1 MNPIDDYISRQE
13 EAIQPRLRLIRD
25 TIKAAIPEAEERI
38 SYQMPTFWKG
48 RNIIHF
54 AAAKKHIGIYP
65 GGEATGVFADRL
77 TEFKTSKG
85 AIQLPNDKELPL
97 ELIAEIARWS
107 FERNA
112 RE

>member
-1 MNPIDDYISRQE
+1 MNQIDEYISRQE
-13 EAIQPRLRLIRD
+13 EAVRPRLIAIRKA
-25 TIKAAIPEAEERI
+25 IQAAIPEAEERI
-38 SYQMPTFWKG
+38 SYQMTTFWKG

-77 TEFKTSKG
+77 TQFKTSKG

-97 ELIAEIARWS
+97 ELIAEIARWCY
-107 FERNA
+107 ERNA
-112 RE
+112 KV